1 VAAPCSIV
9 FHDTAAVRPGS
20 NDAGELEMSPM
31 WRERLVVVM
40 RPVKQA
46 RALVAD
52 HLRAGWTTGSSGR
65 RRGTR
70 ESGARR

>member
-31 WRERLVVVM
+31 WRERLVVAM
-40 RPVKQA
+40 RPGF
-46 RALVAD
+46 RAFTAIP
-52 HLRAGWTTGSSGR
+52 
-65 RRGTR
+65 
-70 ESGARR
+70 SGAQRFAASTVNSTLAVFD